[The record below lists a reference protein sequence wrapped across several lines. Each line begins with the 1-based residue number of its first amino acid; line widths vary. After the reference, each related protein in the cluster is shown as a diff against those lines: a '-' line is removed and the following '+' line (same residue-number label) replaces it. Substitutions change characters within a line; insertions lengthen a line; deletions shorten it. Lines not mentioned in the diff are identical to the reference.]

1 MSEGTTDTFCAKCG
15 TPIYDES
22 PSGDPK
28 GRKPCP
34 ECGSTAR
41 NFSLE
46 LSAHVAVSAMIKAVV
61 TTYPQA
67 LLVAARD
74 LATSGQPSISVV
86 VGHMACEIATERALS
101 RAFEQKGVK
110 YLEKPVYD
118 LLRSYN
124 LANDTTRKLFTA
136 LTGDRIHDQDFWES
150 FKESS
155 KLRNRIVHRGETIDK
170 ERAQESLTAATA
182 VVEHLEKLSSQ
193 NGN

>member
-1 MSEGTTDTFCAKCG
+1 MSEAKTDTFCAKCG

-41 NFSLE
+41 KFSLE
-46 LSAHVAVSAMIKAVV
+46 ISAHVAVSAMIKAAV

-74 LATSGQPSISVV
+74 LVASGQPSISVV
-86 VGHMACEIATERALS
+86 VAQMACEIATERTLS
-101 RAFEQKGVK
+101 RAFEQKGIK

-118 LLRSYN
+118 LLSSCN
-124 LANDTTRKLFTA
+124 LANDRTCKLYTA
-136 LTGDRIHDQDFWES
+136 MTGDKIQQQSFWKS
-150 FKESS
+150 FTELS
-155 KLRNRIVHRGETIDK
+155 KQRNQIVHRGKTVDEVQA
-170 ERAQESLTAATA
+170 RESLAAASA